1 MSAIARST
9 ESNLVI
15 AATSS
20 QDPPEALRCCIQYE
34 PPRRRRYC
42 HGSLTGNVQQSLA

>member
-1 MSAIARST
+1 LPAAMSAIARST

-20 QDPPEALRCCIQYE
+20 ENSTRSPQAFHP
-34 PPRRRRYC
+34 
-42 HGSLTGNVQQSLA
+42 V